1 MNVTMKQKEM
11 LLNYLKRNPELVTG
25 RIDRKT
31 ESRLH
36 LAKLWDEIAQGINT
50 ILEGPQKS
58 GKEWAK
64 TWKDIKSYILKKE
77 AKRRSYVQ
85 GTGGGPPLK
94 IAFSNFEEE
103 VLELLTPE
111 AAGMENIPE
120 GGINMEENPILEQTI
135 QDAENTETIEQDVHM
150 ITEEDNGNIEN
161 AENIPPHNN
170 IEKRRKV
177 NTKIKNTTGGN
188 SMQKISYNMLE
199 LQEVKVKLK
208 EKEVKLKKKALKVQK
223 NILSELI
230 EIKAALKSW
239 AATETII

>member
-1 MNVTMKQKEM
+1 MGKGYIILF
-11 LLNYLKRNPELVTG
+11 LLFSF
-25 RIDRKT
+25 I
-31 ESRLH
+31 
-36 LAKLWDEIAQGINT
+36 
-50 ILEGPQKS
+50 IL
-58 GKEWAK
+58 K

-161 AENIPPHNN
+161 AENIPPH

-208 EKEVKLKKKALKVQK
+208 KKEVKLKKKALKVQK

>member
-1 MNVTMKQKEM
+1 MKLHKASIQFSKV
-11 LLNYLKRNPELVTG
+11 LKKV
-25 RIDRKT
+25 
-31 ESRLH
+31 
-36 LAKLWDEIAQGINT
+36 
-50 ILEGPQKS
+50 
-58 GKEWAK
+58 

-77 AKRRSYVQ
+77 AKRRSHVQ

-208 EKEVKLKKKALKVQK
+208 KKEVKLKKKALKVQK